1 MNDIKRI
8 MFKQTSD
15 DYVEIYAVTC
25 ESPLQKIRIGQVFS
39 KGSYS
44 GKESIQ
50 ICGFDSLEGPW
61 SCGCF
66 NNSQDICLKWI
77 DTEQWFEKKDKSK
90 YKLNRVKSDALYTS
104 NETEDLE

>member
-8 MFKQTSD
+8 IFKQVGD
-15 DYVEIYAVTC
+15 QEIEILAVTM
-25 ESPLQKIRIGQVFS
+25 ENPLTTVRIGHIFS

-44 GKESIQ
+44 GKDSIQ

-61 SCGCF
+61 SCGAF

-77 DTEQWFEKKDKSK
+77 DIEQWFDKKDKSK
-90 YKLNRVKSDALYTS
+90 YKLTRKIDKIFV
-104 NETEDLE
+104 EDKK